1 MTLSSIYG
9 ELSPINYF
17 RKKALLVDDLQGPKY
32 VSTYLEPS
40 RTSTMKIFCE
50 NDYGF
55 KPFRKKLHRRS
66 STGFKIRLWTISIE
80 QINKNKTKQ
89 KKKKKNPKKNAFK

>member
-40 RTSTMKIFCE
+40 RTFTMKIFCE
-50 NDYGF
+50 NGYGF
-55 KPFRKKLHRRS
+55 KPFAKS
-66 STGFKIRLWTISIE
+66 SIIDLRLGL
-80 QINKNKTKQ
+80 KY
-89 KKKKKNPKKNAFK
+89 AFGHYLY